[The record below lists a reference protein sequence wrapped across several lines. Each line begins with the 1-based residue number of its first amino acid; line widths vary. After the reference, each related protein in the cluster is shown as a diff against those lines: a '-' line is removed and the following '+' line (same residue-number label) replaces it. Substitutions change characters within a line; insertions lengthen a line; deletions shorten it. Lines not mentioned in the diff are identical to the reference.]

1 MLVAIEGIDGSGKS
15 TVIGL
20 VADTLRKEGVDLYV
34 TQEPS
39 NSEVGRLVRGW
50 ALKHSVDPHVDALL
64 FAADRLHHY
73 VTEIAPAL
81 RRGEVVITERYLES
95 SVAYQGALG
104 VDVAWI
110 LEINRHVPW
119 PDLTIVLDVDP
130 REALRR
136 VAARGGRPDKYEVLH
151 VLSKA
156 REMLIRRSME
166 LGYVVV
172 DAGRGPGEVAA
183 EVAWHI
189 RKKLKERRHADA

>member
-15 TVIGL
+15 TVIGM
-20 VADTLRKEGVDLYV
+20 VADALRKEGIGLYV

-39 NSEVGRLVRGW
+39 SGEIGQLVRRW
-50 ALKHSVDPHVDALL
+50 ALQRSVDPHVDALL

-95 SVAYQGALG
+95 SIAYQGALG
-104 VDVAWI
+104 VDTEWI

-130 REALRR
+130 GEALRR
-136 VAARGGRPDKYEVLH
+136 VAARGGRPDKYEALH
-151 VLSKA
+151 VLARA
-156 REMLIRRSME
+156 REILARRSLE

-172 DAGRGPGEVAA
+172 DASREPGAVALDVA
-183 EVAWHI
+183 EHI
-189 RKKLKERRHADA
+189 RKKLKARRHADA